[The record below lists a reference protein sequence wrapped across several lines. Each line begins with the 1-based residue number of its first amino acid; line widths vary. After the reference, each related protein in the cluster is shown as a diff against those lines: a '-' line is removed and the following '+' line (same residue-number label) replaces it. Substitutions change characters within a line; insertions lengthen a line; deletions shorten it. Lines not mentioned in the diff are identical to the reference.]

1 MIEKLLLEFE
11 DKYNFFII
19 FTLTSFISI
28 LVGVFTFYSFNHPY
42 VLVGLLALALS
53 YPAIYHLVNA
63 EKNLEKLKSS
73 FNFLNFFRKEIMV
86 YSSIFFGF
94 TFGLFIL
101 FILGFVSDTSVFESI
116 VGKVTGNFVFE
127 NTFLS
132 IAFNNL
138 TVSLL
143 TFTLSILMFSGFLF
157 VLSWNAS
164 ILAYYLAY
172 VASDKVLVLVAIL
185 PHLVLEISGFILAGL
200 AGNVL
205 MYGLEYKKGKYLFF
219 YYSFVLLL
227 LAFLL
232 VILGAFLEVM

>member
-1 MIEKLLLEFE
+1 
-11 DKYNFFII
+11 
-19 FTLTSFISI
+19 
-28 LVGVFTFYSFNHPY
+28 
-42 VLVGLLALALS
+42 
-53 YPAIYHLVNA
+53 
-63 EKNLEKLKSS
+63 
-73 FNFLNFFRKEIMV
+73 
-86 YSSIFFGF
+86 
-94 TFGLFIL
+94 
-101 FILGFVSDTSVFESI
+101 
-116 VGKVTGNFVFE
+116 
-127 NTFLS
+127 
-132 IAFNNL
+132 
-138 TVSLL
+138 
-143 TFTLSILMFSGFLF
+143 
-157 VLSWNAS
+157 LSWNAS